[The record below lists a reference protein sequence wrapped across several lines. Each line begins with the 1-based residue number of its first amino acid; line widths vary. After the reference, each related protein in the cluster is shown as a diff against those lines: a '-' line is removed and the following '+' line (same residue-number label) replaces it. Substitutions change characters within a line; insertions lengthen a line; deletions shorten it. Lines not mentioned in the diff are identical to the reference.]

1 MELERWWFWLRVAW
15 FLFVAAI
22 LLVVGWSPLVA
33 VGSALWGAVA
43 FFAGSSVLFDFLSPG
58 SQQHRVL
65 FFTLSHDQFIL
76 LKLSFVL
83 SVVVFFLPLPY
94 VSGSFWFVLAAVLAP
109 CFCEFLFVIAFFNSI
124 ARIRIR

>member
-33 VGSALWGAVA
+33 FGSALCGAVA
-43 FFAGSSVLFDFLSPG
+43 FFAGSSVLFDFFIPG
-58 SQQHRVL
+58 SQQHRVF
-65 FFTLSHDQFIL
+65 FFTLSHDQLIL
-76 LKLSFVL
+76 LKLSVFL

-94 VSGSFWFVLAAVLAP
+94 GSGSFWFVFAAVLAP
-109 CFCEFLFVIAFFNSI
+109 CFCEFFFVIAFLNSI
-124 ARIRIR
+124 ARIRRR